1 MDDLCK
7 YQNELLEKF
16 REDLVGKT
24 QNEVFK
30 NSLKHL
36 CKYFQEEFMIFA
48 IDLQKEYGYML
59 FKTNKRINR
68 RFIILCLSGILPF
81 RNTQICVAA

>member
-59 FKTNKRINR
+59 FKTNKRMNR
-68 RFIILCLSGILPF
+68 RLLGLLP
-81 RNTQICVAA
+81 CV